1 MSSTSY
7 SSYTIHDNE
16 QFMAHWQ
23 DVINEDGLTFWF
35 GFKNGSNLHQSG
47 DLQSVV
53 QTWSNHVGATIYVH
67 YFKVLDAYRIGQ
79 IYDSNIA
86 LQVRD
91 AVFILKCNPISTSP
105 VRPNLTSLVEIPP
118 VTMRPSVALQAS
130 SLSVDDIYITPHSC
144 GGQHIRKPRNA
155 WIIFPK
161 VISQMWK
168 KTPRPVKD
176 LYTDRSHKEKADLL
190 ARYPNYKVQPRK
202 SSEIKKR
209 VKKKYPAKMTVEKL
223 NQWILDGD
231 VQVQTAFSG
240 DSRNVTHLTISD
252 TAAFEEAN
260 KTILSE
266 NHIRTE
272 ADQQIISAILTA
284 ENTIAA
290 SEAEI
295 QTQVSEIDF

>member
-1 MSSTSY
+1 M
-7 SSYTIHDNE
+7 
-16 QFMAHWQ
+16 
-23 DVINEDGLTFWF
+23 
-35 GFKNGSNLHQSG
+35 
-47 DLQSVV
+47 
-53 QTWSNHVGATIYVH
+53 H

-155 WIIFPK
+155 WIIFRQEMMVKYRDQIGHLHTSEQSK